1 MRTRLIPSIF
11 LLSAAALLSACGGGG
26 GGSASTT
33 TTATTTEGFA
43 AKGIIQNA
51 KVYVCRITGGA
62 VQADANCAT
71 GTTGEDGSY
80 SVSLSDGWTG
90 PVVVKIMP
98 VTGVSKMLD
107 ETTGTYVDFSVT
119 DGLRAVVAAAGTT
132 THVTPFSE
140 IAASAAIDNAAAG
153 SIDTTAVNAAN
164 AMVQSN
170 FGIDLSTKPVV
181 DLKDSSTDSDAMG
194 KQIAMVQKLA
204 QVVNAS
210 TTSGVLKDPTTNA
223 NCASVACGIKAMK
236 AMANSTT
243 SVKQSAGTTM
253 ANVFAA
259 TVDVNVPIRKADGKM
274 VIKKINPSSSSDIEA
289 KLGGADVG
297 LTTASSLS
305 ASIKASLDKD
315 VSSSSTSLTELK
327 NKPADSSGNVA
338 YIPPTTAQMSAMAAA
353 KTMANFMRE
362 AFNRF
367 SNSSKTGYLDTQS
380 TRVEAEITTTIRPD
394 VDRVI
399 TRLNAVQLGVKLYDQ
414 ATSTDAANLRTFISN
429 SITYY
434 YETSGTVG
442 GMLDGTSDYSICT
455 MPQLSTAQSSAEVRC
470 LVTSGTA
477 AWIKASDITGTGFN
491 GFSKTA
497 SSLSDTVANILV
509 GRAGALAIVLKP
521 SGSATFDLGA
531 VRTVVAI
538 TATSNNVNNQQRYII
553 PYQNTFVRS
562 GPYNYDASK
571 GNTHNSACL
580 TSLAAGYDSTKTTW
594 SETTGSTCTNF
605 VGTGTVTRTKV
616 AGSST
621 NLSSLSI
628 TADLP
633 PVNPSN
639 TLFVGYDKVSVVA
652 SSAAVG
658 TTDMKYSI
666 SGSVAAY
673 ESPKSGTV
681 EVDLTKVVKYELG
694 TGTYVQVTQTKDSSG
709 NVTAEDAN
717 YMNLDITFTGFNSK
731 GTGTLTAS
739 DFKRDKNKKNSQPTK
754 MVFDGTVSDTST
766 GGAGDVLKGK
776 ITMTRAKYDTI
787 DSTKDIAFGNDDG
800 AAINFEGGVY
810 GKNSA
815 DYVKTSLAFSKVFS
829 ATTIPV
835 DKLSIRLEIVGG
847 FVLSGSGESSTE
859 AGKPPTIKLQNQD
872 GIRVWALPGKDTL
885 VYASDEKTEL
895 GVFKSLPG
903 NSGSQAFYFKD
914 GSIIS
919 LN

>member
-1 MRTRLIPSIF
+1 MLNI
-11 LLSAAALLSACGGGG
+11 LSHP
-26 GGSASTT
+26 T
-33 TTATTTEGFA
+33 
-43 AKGIIQNA
+43 I
-51 KVYVCRITGGA
+51 
-62 VQADANCAT
+62 
-71 GTTGEDGSY
+71 SY
-80 SVSLSDGWTG
+80 SKLHFVL
-90 PVVVKIMP
+90 
-98 VTGVSKMLD
+98 
-107 ETTGTYVDFSVT
+107 E
-119 DGLRAVVAAAGTT
+119 
-132 THVTPFSE
+132 
-140 IAASAAIDNAAAG
+140 SA
-153 SIDTTAVNAAN
+153 
-164 AMVQSN
+164 
-170 FGIDLSTKPVV
+170 
-181 DLKDSSTDSDAMG
+181 
-194 KQIAMVQKLA
+194 
-204 QVVNAS
+204 
-210 TTSGVLKDPTTNA
+210 
-223 NCASVACGIKAMK
+223 
-236 AMANSTT
+236 
-243 SVKQSAGTTM
+243 
-253 ANVFAA
+253 
-259 TVDVNVPIRKADGKM
+259 
-274 VIKKINPSSSSDIEA
+274 
-289 KLGGADVG
+289 
-297 LTTASSLS
+297 
-305 ASIKASLDKD
+305 
-315 VSSSSTSLTELK
+315 
-327 NKPADSSGNVA
+327 
-338 YIPPTTAQMSAMAAA
+338 
-353 KTMANFMRE
+353 
-362 AFNRF
+362 
-367 SNSSKTGYLDTQS
+367 YLNT
-380 TRVEAEITTTIRPD
+380 
-394 VDRVI
+394 
-399 TRLNAVQLGVKLYDQ
+399 
-414 ATSTDAANLRTFISN
+414 SN

-434 YETSGTVG
+434 IDTSGTVG
-442 GMLDGTSDYSICT
+442 GMLDGTSDYSVCT
-455 MPQLSTAQSSAEVRC
+455 MPKLSTAQSSAEVRC
-470 LVTSGTA
+470 LVTSRSASWT
-477 AWIKASDITGTGFN
+477 KASDITGTGFN
-491 GFSKTA
+491 DFSKTA
-497 SSLSDTVANILV
+497 SSLSSTVPDILV

-531 VRTVVAI
+531 VRTIVAI
-538 TATSNNVNNQQRYII
+538 TATSANVNNQQRYTI
-553 PYQNTFVRS
+553 PYQGTVVRA
-562 GPYNYDASK
+562 GPYNFDK
-571 GNTHNSACL
+571 LTGLNTHNSACL
-580 TSLAAGYDSTKTTW
+580 TSLTAGYDYSKTSW

-605 VGTGTVTRTKV
+605 VGKGTVTRTKV

-681 EVDLTKVVKYELG
+681 EVDPTKVVKYELG

-787 DSTKDIAFGNDDG
+787 DSTQNIAFGNDDG
-800 AAINFEGGVY
+800 AAMNFEGGVY
-810 GKNSA
+810 GKSSA

-835 DKLSIRLEIVGG
+835 EKASIRLEIVGG
-847 FVLSGSGESSTE
+847 FVLSGTGESSTE

-872 GIRVWALPGKDTL
+872 GIRVWALPGQETK

-895 GVFKSLPG
+895 GVFKTLPG